1 MISERKDYSIN
12 CDTCHEPMQTPFD
25 EPIMVAHRG
34 HIIYEDT
41 VDNIKLVAVSK
52 GWKINMNRHTCPKCD

>member
-1 MISERKDYSIN
+1 
-12 CDTCHEPMQTPFD
+12 MQTPFD